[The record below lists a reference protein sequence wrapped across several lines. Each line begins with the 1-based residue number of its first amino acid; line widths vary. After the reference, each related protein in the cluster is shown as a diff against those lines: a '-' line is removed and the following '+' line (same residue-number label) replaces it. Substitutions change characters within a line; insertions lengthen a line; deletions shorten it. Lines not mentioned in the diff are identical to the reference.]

1 MDGLAEPA
9 YAKINLTLDITGRR
23 EDGYHTLRS
32 VLQSI
37 SLCDRVFLFSAE
49 SGTVTVECDAADV
62 PCGAENT
69 VLRAAG
75 AFFRRSGVC
84 GGARFKIQKRI
95 PRRAGLGGGSTD
107 AAAALRLLN
116 RFFGARLS
124 ARELRK
130 IGLEAGADVPFCV
143 EGGAA
148 LAEGVG
154 ELLRPL
160 PGLPPCALVIC
171 KPEAGV
177 PTAEAYAAFDRSGRP
192 GDVFTGAMLQ
202 ALRAGALSAVASRL
216 GNAFESVCGLPE
228 VRGVRDRLLACGALG
243 ACMTG
248 SGSAVFGLFD
258 SECRA
263 SRCANALRAEYPVC
277 FLCRPVGR
285 ICV

>member
-1 MDGLAEPA
+1 MDGLTESAC
-9 YAKINLTLDITGRR
+9 AKINLTLDITGRR
-23 EDGYHTLRS
+23 KDGYHTLRS
-32 VLQSI
+32 VLQSV
-37 SLCDRVFLFSAE
+37 SLCDRVFLFPAE
-49 SGTVTVECDAADV
+49 NGTVTVECSAADV

-69 VLRAAG
+69 VLQAAE
-75 AFFRRSGVC
+75 AFFRRSGTR
-84 GGARFKIQKRI
+84 GGARFKIEKRI
-95 PRRAGLGGGSTD
+95 PRRAGLGGGSAD

-116 RFFGARLS
+116 RFFGTRLS
-124 ARELRK
+124 AHALRE

-160 PGLPPCALVIC
+160 PGLAPCTFVIC
-171 KPEAGV
+171 KPAPGV
-177 PTAEAYAAFDRSGRP
+177 STGEAYAAFDRSGRF

-202 ALRAGALSAVASRL
+202 ALRSGELSAVAPRL
-216 GNAFESVCGLPE
+216 GNVFESVCAVPE
-228 VRGVRDRLLACGALG
+228 VRGIRDRLLACGALG

-258 SECRA
+258 SESRA
-263 SRCANALRAEYPVC
+263 SRCAGAMRAEYPDC